1 MGIQVIK
8 GGSISAYLKLAGDV
22 ALSSSLVSVV
32 DQTNAVSGLQ
42 LATAS
47 IGLTMPTFLA
57 LPNWTVTLG
66 IKDGFSSQQTVA
78 VASLGT
84 GVFRLIA
91 NKYTINNTAAQT
103 GSVTGY
109 FLNATETAL
118 NGITHNL
125 MDLQV
130 GGVSQIIVK
139 SSGFVGIGTSTP
151 STFFEVL
158 RASNGAAYIKLGSTG
173 NNETGYQ
180 IYNNGALKWQMY
192 NANSSNDLRFFDGD
206 IRVVFKSGGDV
217 GIGTVLGAVSARLHV
232 KGSGTTSATT
242 SLLVQNSAGNRI
254 LQSYDDRTTH
264 LFDLRISAENTYNN
278 WGFRMFSGG
287 AGLGYIQ
294 SDSTAFGIP
303 AGVINI
309 GTRITVA
316 NTVVNASSN
325 NSSIFEIFSTTQG
338 FLPPR
343 MTTAQV
349 NAIVTPAE
357 GLVVFN
363 TTISHLCVYQAAAWV
378 KLSHSPM

>member
-8 GGSISAYLKLAGDV
+8 GGSISAYLKLSGDV
-22 ALSSSLVSVV
+22 ALSASLISVV
-32 DQTNAVSGLQ
+32 DQTNTVSGLQ

-103 GSVTGY
+103 GTVTGY

-130 GGVSQIIVK
+130 GGVSSILVQKNATILNNAQNAKVSFFGTADQLNISFTANATGFGLV
-139 SSGFVGIGTSTP
+139 SGGALNFYTNNNVRAQLTNTGLIIGTAAAPT
-151 STFFEVL
+151 VL
-158 RASNGAAYIKLGSTG
+158 FPMIKRNGAAIDFRLADDSAFCAI
-173 NNETGYQ
+173 N
-180 IYNNGALKWQMY
+180 ALTASFKTT
-192 NANSSNDLRFFDGD
+192 NANAN
-206 IRVVFKSGGDV
+206 
-217 GIGTVLGAVSARLHV
+217 GTLAFINN
-232 KGSGTTSATT
+232 SATT
-242 SLLVQNSAGNRI
+242 IASLTDSGSALTL
-254 LQSYDDRTTH
+254 LQFRADGINFT
-264 LFDLRISAENTYNN
+264 DLGTKGIV
-278 WGFRMFSGG
+278 
-287 AGLGYIQ
+287 IQ
-294 SDSTAFGIP
+294 SSGYATNA
-303 AGVINI
+303 
-309 GTRITVA
+309 
-316 NTVVNASSN
+316 NASS
-325 NSSIFEIFSTTQG
+325 ILDIISTTKG

-349 NAIVTPAE
+349 NAIATPAE

-363 TTISHLCVYQAAAWV
+363 TTISHLCVYQAAVWV